1 MKRYEKGVTLIE
13 LMIAVAII
21 AILAGIAYPSYL
33 DHVRVSRRT
42 EAQAALVKIANLQER
57 NYTDTGSYATDLTN
71 LGLGANPYI
80 TENGFYSISSAS
92 ANVVDNYTLT
102 ATASGAQATDT
113 YCAVLVLRQDNSKTG
128 TTHNDCWN

>member
-57 NYTDTGSYATDLTN
+57 NYTDTGSYATDLKN

-80 TENGFYSISSAS
+80 TENGFYSIATAS
-92 ANVVDNYTLT
+92 ANVANNYTLT
-102 ATASGAQATDT
+102 ATPIGAQANDT
-113 YCAVLVLRQDNSKTG
+113 YCAALVLMQDNSKTG
-128 TTHNDCWN
+128 TTHEDCWN